1 MEARSARPRLLAARL
16 LTVGLAGTLLAAG
29 CRDRPPPVPVELETV
44 DVSPTIDAELSTE
57 NDLQAVRRTPTLSG
71 VLPGGVPADLPLV
84 VPASV
89 VDFGPAGGGRA
100 YLELDTGR
108 PPAEVRAWLGERLPA
123 AGWSVAADA
132 GGLSATSGTRRVRYG
147 LTDLAPGTRIRLEY
161 PPQPLAP

>member
-123 AGWSVAADA
+123 AGWTISAIGEA
-132 GGLSATSGTRRVRYG
+132 GLEARKGPRRVGYR
-147 LTDLAPGTRIRLEY
+147 LTDLAPGTRIRVDY
-161 PPQPLAP
+161 QPE